1 MSTKKINVPLL
12 LAPFISRM
20 GDALYLFGLNWF
32 VVQATGN
39 AALLGII
46 QAVGGVV
53 LFLGD
58 LFCGVVVDNFN
69 RKWVV
74 VLAEL
79 VSVLG
84 CIGVALWLDPL
95 HLTAGPLL
103 TLTVILD
110 IGLAFS
116 LPAAKSMI
124 PELIVLADRQRF
136 NAISNTL
143 LDLANILAPLLG
155 GFLLTLH
162 WLNLRGF
169 LLINGLSF
177 LLSLGLYLSIRY
189 PPHHSTQA
197 TLGIKASLLTGWRY
211 VWQRPIL
218 VETIALGGLLN
229 VMYAAFKLVLPYD
242 VQHIYGGQSARYS
255 YLLIA
260 MAVGGILGGLRLT
273 LAKRLPRHQQNY
285 GDLGLLAG
293 MLLLAGALPNYWML
307 LGSSVVIGFCY
318 TCFDVRALTIT
329 QELTDPAYLGRMFG
343 LLFLAMDAFQ
353 PLGSFIFGF
362 VTDELGNAT
371 LLLVGSCFLI
381 GLVGIYQGYQRLAR
395 PSR

>member
-124 PELIVLADRQRF
+124 PELIVLAARQRF

-155 GFLLTLH
+155 GFLS
-162 WLNLRGF
+162 
-169 LLINGLSF
+169 LIHISE
-177 LLSLGLYLSIRY
+177 
-189 PPHHSTQA
+189 PT
-197 TLGIKASLLTGWRY
+197 
-211 VWQRPIL
+211 RP
-218 VETIALGGLLN
+218 
-229 VMYAAFKLVLPYD
+229 
-242 VQHIYGGQSARYS
+242 
-255 YLLIA
+255 
-260 MAVGGILGGLRLT
+260 
-273 LAKRLPRHQQNY
+273 
-285 GDLGLLAG
+285 
-293 MLLLAGALPNYWML
+293 
-307 LGSSVVIGFCY
+307 
-318 TCFDVRALTIT
+318 
-329 QELTDPAYLGRMFG
+329 
-343 LLFLAMDAFQ
+343 
-353 PLGSFIFGF
+353 
-362 VTDELGNAT
+362 
-371 LLLVGSCFLI
+371 
-381 GLVGIYQGYQRLAR
+381 
-395 PSR
+395 